1 MASAE
6 GFCLGDDASLAVS
19 SCLTDSTTAP
29 AYEDDPLKKAM
40 TEAHVF
46 GSSEDGSEYGI
57 SNSDG
62 NHTGED
68 ADHGSGNLYD
78 ENVTGLAGH
87 ANQGD
92 LFLSMAQADYVDDHV
107 IRKSARKRKPRPLSP
122 DNDLLMSKKRKRPR
136 KNPNPGKSAG
146 RRGSFDTET
155 ESFCCDLCKSPYVTN
170 PTRRGN
176 KPKLTNA
183 NPSPRHK
190 IDPSTGRMLTLC
202 NACGLAF
209 NRPKRPRK
217 ERPLPNEVEK
227 AKYLQEAQQFAL
239 SLAEGLSD
247 PEAERL
253 FCPHFKLKACGCMQ
267 NFIIGEGNM
276 EESRRRAN
284 QLLRMLKEAK
294 QLSQLKCYE
303 VVGDPTNPSGQPR
316 SKRARNIGLGNGQRK
331 SQAFE
336 DFVLKNRKILRE
348 QIKLCERATQKVLCY
363 SNNFLHKKL
372 KTDPQKG
379 VRKERQ
385 KGKEALGQLRSIEDL
400 PRSRC
405 CVDNCVLMA
414 LTHGRLLQQWRDRA
428 RSGQIEA
435 RRVLAE
441 MLTPSGGARSNCYK
455 FINWVTGCS
464 HSTIGRVND
473 QMKRTGGDREPPQH
487 GLKKWWKEHPKK
499 KKKEELSGVATTG
512 SETVTITIP
521 ATQIP
526 NNFSHLPPNA
536 QINIQQQQIQQLQR
550 QLAQQQLHMTQG
562 QVLQPQFLHP
572 SGQLVSQPLQLQVQV
587 ANVGSQVPQQST
599 VLQNSA
605 AEQVL
610 IATDSLGQQ
619 LQNQAIQLQQPQLTG
634 TSLPLVNTQPQP
646 TAASGNLLNTAQLT
660 SYNFTQAPNVNI
672 ATVHQTTAGTSQAP
686 TQLIIQTL
694 PTPLQ
699 TQTLQSQNILQQLT
713 PQQVA
718 LIIQQALTPQTA
730 ATATGLTIG
739 SVALP
744 TQSTDSPFETS
755 SVDETLTDGEQSADL
770 MSQSNQ
776 QTTLDVSSLNQS
788 RTANINQSQVS
799 LVPSTSQSQATNQLN
814 LSQQADQSEQ
824 PSEMVSD
831 AASQSQ
837 AVTVE
842 QISSLGNH
850 QLPQQWLLGDKTQGL
865 VGVAATGNSE
875 PSDSFLS
882 VDTFQLLTQNQIG
895 NLNNIT

>member
-6 GFCLGDDASLAVS
+6 GFCLGDDAALAVS
-19 SCLTDSTTAP
+19 SCLTDTTAP
-29 AYEDDPLKKAM
+29 SAYEDDPLKKAM

-46 GSSEDGSEYGI
+46 GSSEDGSEYDI

-68 ADHGSGNLYD
+68 ADQGSGNLYD

-146 RRGSFDTET
+146 RRGSFDTEA

-190 IDPSTGRMLTLC
+190 IDPITGRMLTLC

-487 GLKKWWKEHPKK
+487 GLKKWCG
-499 KKKEELSGVATTG
+499 EL
-512 SETVTITIP
+512 
-521 ATQIP
+521 IP

-536 QINIQQQQIQQLQR
+536 QINIQQQQIQHLQR
-550 QLAQQQLHMTQG
+550 QLAQQQLHMTQS

-572 SGQLVSQPLQLQVQV
+572 SGQLVSQPVQLQVQV
-587 ANVGSQVPQQST
+587 TNVGSQVAQQSS

-634 TSLPLVNTQPQP
+634 TSLPLVSTQPQQS
-646 TAASGNLLNTAQLT
+646 AASGNLLNTAQMT

-672 ATVHQTTAGTSQAP
+672 ATVHQTTAGTSQVP

-694 PTPLQ
+694 PTPLPS
-699 TQTLQSQNILQQLT
+699 QTLQSQNILQQLT

-718 LIIQQALTPQTA
+718 LIIQQALTPQTSTA
-730 ATATGLTIG
+730 AAGLAIG

-744 TQSTDSPFETS
+744 TQNTDSPFETS

-776 QTTLDVSSLNQS
+776 QSNLDVSTLNQS
-788 RTANINQSQVS
+788 RTGSINQSQVS
-799 LVPSTSQSQATNQLN
+799 LVPSTSQSATNQLN
-814 LSQQADQSEQ
+814 LSQQADQSGQ

-831 AASQSQ
+831 AANQSQ
-837 AVTVE
+837 TVTVE
-842 QISSLGNH
+842 QMSSLGNP
-850 QLPQQWLLGDKTQGL
+850 QMPQQWLLGDKTQGL

-895 NLNNIT
+895 NLNNIN